1 MDITIRKETRADFE
15 AIAEVTTRA
24 FKNVP
29 VSRLTEPY
37 IIRDLR
43 KAGAMSLSLVAEVEE
58 RVIGHIAFSPIEI
71 TDGTK
76 DWYGLGPVSVL
87 PELQNQG
94 IGKALIHIG
103 IAMLKEKGAKGIALV
118 GDPDYYTKFGF
129 KNHPQLIHEGIPQ
142 EYFMVMP
149 LSDEIP
155 QGTVKFHEAFLAEE

>member
-15 AIAEVTTRA
+15 AITDVTTRA
-24 FKNVP
+24 FNNVP

-37 IIRDLR
+37 IIRELR
-43 KAGAMSLSLVAEVEE
+43 KTGAMTLSLVAEVDKK
-58 RVIGHIAFSPIEI
+58 VIGHIAFSPVEI
-71 TDGTK
+71 SDGAK

-87 PELQNQG
+87 PELQKQG

-103 IAMLKEKGAKGIALV
+103 IAMLKETGAKGIALV
-118 GDPDYYTKFGF
+118 GDPSYYTKFGF
-129 KNHPQLIHEGIPQ
+129 KNNPQLIHEGISQ

-155 QGTVKFHEAFLAEE
+155 QGTVTFHEAYLTEE